1 MQTADNTEL
10 STIKRKQHYA
20 QELLRDNAVILIE
33 TDKKLRELSSA
44 VKDATKSLEDLYLT
58 PLERVRMLASMTSLG
73 VAALSIAAGVPAILG
88 APRIAFNI
96 ASIVRLGRR
105 IRATRETYVG
115 LYDILSEFTWYTY

>member
-1 MQTADNTEL
+1 MQTVDNTEP
-10 STIKRKQHYA
+10 SMIKRKQHYA
-20 QELLRDNAVILIE
+20 QELLRDNAVILTE

-44 VKDATKSLEDLYLT
+44 VKDATRSLEDLYLT
-58 PLERVRMLASMTSLG
+58 PLERVKMLASMTSLG

-105 IRATRETYVG
+105 VRATRETYVG